1 MFVVNLALSDLIMML
16 TMGLPVV
23 INAYTQRYWM
33 WGNLGLDAHH
43 ILLYNLF
50 NLRM

>member
-33 WGNLGLDAHH
+33 WGALGITLHG
-43 ILLYNLF
+43 IIFLYKF
-50 NLRM
+50 